1 MNPLRNTSNG
11 WCFRVMLHKITVL
24 VKISFFSMR
33 WWNNFWHLFK
43 IHKCTFRVI
52 SNVLLRLP
60 LLRLTTINLFLRN
73 SARYDETGN
82 KLLELAPNPGFHKQK
97 YHKKHVKSVLFDIH
111 IMLKC
116 SYLSPGFFSFF
127 RLTQQNARASFNT
140 WITSHSWLRTQHHC
154 TMINSVSLRSP
165 RHESFDHRG
174 LHRRDRKQKK
184 RHMYEVPQWHT
195 RQAAQAVNTPHNT
208 CTCKTK
214 INTEPD
220 KDKVIKNRHGKNGN

>member
-52 SNVLLRLP
+52 SNVLRRLP
-60 LLRLTTINLFLRN
+60 LLRLTTINLFLLN

-82 KLLELAPNPGFHKQK
+82 KLLELAPNPGFHKKK

-116 SYLSPGFFSFF
+116 SYLPPGFFSFF
-127 RLTQQNARASFNT
+127 RLTQQNARASFNA
-140 WITSHSWLRTQHHC
+140 WITSHSWPRTQHHC
-154 TMINSVSLRSP
+154 TMINSVSLHSP

-184 RHMYEVPQWHT
+184 KTHVRSPTVTYETGGTSCEHT
-195 RQAAQAVNTPHNT
+195 TQYMHVQDKNKHGARQ
-208 CTCKTK
+208 
-214 INTEPD
+214 
-220 KDKVIKNRHGKNGN
+220 R